1 VNRPGIDG
9 AAVARDESN
18 SMSEQRSTTD
28 SLTLEQIAALQPR
41 ESTGLTQRLCR
52 PVSKCLTW
60 VLLRRGVPAAAVS
73 AANIVVGVFAAAC
86 LGCPDLWVSWL
97 FVPLMYLG
105 EVLDCS
111 DGEIARARGSS
122 DTTFAFADVAGHYFV
137 TPLVVLALGLRAAV
151 QQQALAPL
159 LAGAIAAI
167 FCTPTI
173 TLYRVRASILLEEL
187 LARSEQAPVSVHPLV
202 ASREGRLPSDFGFE
216 RPTHRYRLPL
226 GTGMTVLVTVAL
238 VVETLIGWP
247 ALWWLCLATAVA
259 FPLGRLYDYVS
270 TIRAG
275 KPAEELRRIL
285 GQ

>member
-1 VNRPGIDG
+1 
-9 AAVARDESN
+9 
-18 SMSEQRSTTD
+18 MSEQRDTPA
-28 SLTLEQIAALQPR
+28 SLTLEQIAGLQPR

-52 PVSKCLTW
+52 PVSKYLTW
-60 VLLRRGVPAAAVS
+60 WLLRWGVPAAAVS
-73 AANIVVGVFAAAC
+73 AANIAVGVLAAAC

-111 DGEIARARGSS
+111 DGEVARARGAS
-122 DTTFAFADVAGHYFV
+122 DATFVFADIAGHYFV

-151 QQQALAPL
+151 LRQALVPL
-159 LAGAIAAI
+159 LAGAIGAI

-187 LARSEQAPVSVHPLV
+187 LARSAQAPVSVHPLA
-202 ASREGRLPSDFGFE
+202 ASREGRLAGDFGFE

-226 GTGMTVLVTVAL
+226 GTGLTVLVTTAL
-238 VVETLIGWP
+238 VVETLAGLR

-259 FPLGRLYDYVS
+259 FPLGRLYDYAS